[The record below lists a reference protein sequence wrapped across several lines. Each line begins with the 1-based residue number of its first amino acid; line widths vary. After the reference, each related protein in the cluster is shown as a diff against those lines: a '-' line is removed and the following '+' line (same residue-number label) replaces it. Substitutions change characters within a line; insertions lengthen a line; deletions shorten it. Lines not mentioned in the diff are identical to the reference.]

1 MARRKAQKARCF
13 AAGEPG
19 RVLLQISFSTDDAAL
34 LAEFLAEAADRLAGA
49 VDEANQRP
57 PGGSSAPR

>member
-1 MARRKAQKARCF
+1 MARRKAEKTRCF

-34 LAEFLAEAADRLAGA
+34 LAQFLAEAADRLAGA
-49 VDEANQRP
+49 VEEANRRP
-57 PGGSSAPR
+57 PVGSGAPN